1 MNVSRRLPDGTVDH
15 KEVLNKSQIY
25 VTTAGFK
32 NTFAYDKLIQL
43 LVWQIVQPG
52 LSFTMGGSWRVP
64 VKMGLLDRGFV
75 NDLKADGTFDE
86 VSFEREYESRWAGS
100 SLGAFYNAEQ
110 FDKLRTLSQPEYEF
124 SGRGNGKQYYVF
136 GIDVARSKEGCQSV
150 VCVFKVNPSTG
161 GGASNKSL
169 VNIYTINTQEESG
182 HFGKQALF
190 IKRLYYK
197 YMPKAIAIDGNG
209 LGHGLVDF
217 MTISNQDHTT
227 GEDFPAFGVIN
238 DDDGEFRKLQKSEPR
253 VEKDVLYII
262 KANGEINDICHTNV
276 LAQMGSAKI
285 KFLADERTAKAKLL
299 GTKVGQAMEPKERAD
314 FLRPFTLTSIL
325 KTEMMNLIEKREGKN
340 LFLERNNKGIPKDKF
355 SAFEYGLY
363 YIKITEDE
371 GRKKRKTSAKD
382 MMFFSRGGR

>member
-1 MNVSRRLPDGTVDH
+1 MNVSRRLPDGSVDH
-15 KEVLNKSQIY
+15 KEVLNKSQIW

-32 NTFAYDKLIQL
+32 NSYSYDKLIQM

-52 LSFTMGGSWRVP
+52 LAFTMGGSWRVP

-86 VSFEREYESRWAGS
+86 VSFDREYESRWAGS

-110 FDKLRTLSQPEYEF
+110 FDKLRLLSQPENES

-136 GIDVARSKEGCQSV
+136 GIDVARSKDGCQSV
-150 VCVFKVNPSTG
+150 ICVFKVNPSTT

-169 VNIYTINTQEESG
+169 VNIYTINTEEESG
-182 HFGKQALF
+182 HFGKQAMY
-190 IKRLYYK
+190 IKRLYNLYR
-197 YMPKAIAIDGNG
+197 PKAIAVDGNG

-217 MTISNQDHTT
+217 LVIGNQDNRT
-227 GEDFPAFGVIN
+227 GEEFPAFGVIN
-238 DDDGEFRKLQKSEPR
+238 DDDGEFRRLQKSEPM
-253 VEKDVLYII
+253 VYKDVLYII
-262 KANGEINDICHTNV
+262 KANSEINDICHTNV

-299 GTKVGQAMEPKERAD
+299 GTKRGQAMEIQERSD
-314 FLRPFTLTSIL
+314 FLRPFMLTSIL
-325 KTEMMNLIEKREGKN
+325 KTEMMNLIEKKDGKN
-340 LFLERNNKGIPKDKF
+340 LYLERSNKSIPKDKF

-371 GRKKRKTSAKD
+371 GRKRRKVSVKD
-382 MMFFSRGGR
+382 MMFYSKGGR